1 MSERNTTQ
9 SFINQMSMVTTK
21 PLVEREVTNIEFV
34 NGNTG
39 QVVLKLD
46 KAKVKFADATL
57 DKENWSMAKER
68 EIDCKVLEGQISI
81 LNKMQNEFETMLAP
95 VMQPS

>member
-9 SFINQMSMVTTK
+9 SFINQMSMVTIK

-34 NGNTG
+34 NRDTG

-46 KAKVKFADATL
+46 KAKVSTELEHEIISPKGEIKRIE
-57 DKENWSMAKER
+57 DK
-68 EIDCKVLEGQISI
+68 
-81 LNKMQNEFETMLAP
+81 
-95 VMQPS
+95 

>member
-1 MSERNTTQ
+1 MSEKNITQ

-34 NGNTG
+34 NRDTE

-46 KAKVKFADATL
+46 KAKVSTELEHKIISPKGEIKRIE
-57 DKENWSMAKER
+57 DK
-68 EIDCKVLEGQISI
+68 
-81 LNKMQNEFETMLAP
+81 
-95 VMQPS
+95 

>member
-1 MSERNTTQ
+1 MNERNTTQ

-34 NGNTG
+34 NRDTG

-46 KAKVKFADATL
+46 KAKVSTELEHEIISPKGEIKKIE
-57 DKENWSMAKER
+57 DK
-68 EIDCKVLEGQISI
+68 
-81 LNKMQNEFETMLAP
+81 
-95 VMQPS
+95 

>member
-1 MSERNTTQ
+1 MNERNTPE

-34 NGNTG
+34 NRNTG

-46 KAKVKFADATL
+46 KAKVSTELEHEVISPKGKIKRIE
-57 DKENWSMAKER
+57 DK
-68 EIDCKVLEGQISI
+68 
-81 LNKMQNEFETMLAP
+81 
-95 VMQPS
+95 

>member
-34 NGNTG
+34 NRNTG

-46 KAKVKFADATL
+46 KAKVSTEL
-57 DKENWSMAKER
+57 EH
-68 EIDCKVLEGQISI
+68 EIISPKGEI
-81 LNKMQNEFETMLAP
+81 KKINDLF
-95 VMQPS
+95 

>member
-34 NGNTG
+34 NRDTG

-46 KAKVKFADATL
+46 KAKVSIELEHEIISPKGEIKRKE
-57 DKENWSMAKER
+57 DK
-68 EIDCKVLEGQISI
+68 
-81 LNKMQNEFETMLAP
+81 
-95 VMQPS
+95 

>member
-1 MSERNTTQ
+1 MNERNTTQ

-34 NGNTG
+34 NRDTR

-46 KAKVKFADATL
+46 KAKVSTELEHEIISPKGEIKRIE
-57 DKENWSMAKER
+57 DK
-68 EIDCKVLEGQISI
+68 
-81 LNKMQNEFETMLAP
+81 
-95 VMQPS
+95 

>member
-34 NGNTG
+34 NRNTG

-46 KAKVKFADATL
+46 KAKVSTEL
-57 DKENWSMAKER
+57 EY
-68 EIDCKVLEGQISI
+68 EIISPKGEIKWFTTRSI
-81 LNKMQNEFETMLAP
+81 LIR
-95 VMQPS
+95 